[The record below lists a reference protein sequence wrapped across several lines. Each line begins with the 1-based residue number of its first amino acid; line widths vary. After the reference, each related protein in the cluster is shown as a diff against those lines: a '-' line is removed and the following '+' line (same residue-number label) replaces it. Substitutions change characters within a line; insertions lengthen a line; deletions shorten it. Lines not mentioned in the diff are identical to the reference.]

1 MSLLAVITARGG
13 SKGVP
18 RKNIKNFAGK
28 PLIAWAI
35 EEAKKSKYIDRLIVS
50 TEDEE
55 IRYVSQQFGA
65 DVPFLRPK
73 ELAEDHSESVDVLL
87 HAIQMFPQYEWVMQL
102 QPTSPFRSVI
112 DIDSSFE
119 FATKHKFESVIA
131 ITSAEKSPYWYF
143 RKLENQRIERII
155 AGNFSSNRQDVE
167 KAFIPCGTIFLFKKT
182 WLIKNRKYIREDSV
196 GFEIPRKRA
205 FEIDSLD
212 DWEYAEYLMKKI
224 ND

>member
-73 ELAEDHSESVDVLL
+73 ELAEDHSESVAVLL
-87 HAIQMFPQYEWVMQL
+87 HAIQMFPEYEWVMQL

-119 FATKHKFESVIA
+119 FATKHKFESVIP
-131 ITSAEKSPYWYF
+131 ITKSTKSIYWHF
-143 RKLENQRIERII
+143 RKQEDGRIERVID
-155 AGNFSSNRQDVE
+155 GKFSTNRQEVE
-167 KAFIPCGTIFLFKKT
+167 ETYTACGTVFLFKTK
-182 WLIKNRKYIREDSV
+182 WLIKNKRYITEDTV
-196 GFEIPRKRA
+196 GFEIPQERA
-205 FEIDSLD
+205 LEIDNVN
-212 DWEYAEYLMKKI
+212 DWQYAEFLFEKKE
-224 ND
+224 